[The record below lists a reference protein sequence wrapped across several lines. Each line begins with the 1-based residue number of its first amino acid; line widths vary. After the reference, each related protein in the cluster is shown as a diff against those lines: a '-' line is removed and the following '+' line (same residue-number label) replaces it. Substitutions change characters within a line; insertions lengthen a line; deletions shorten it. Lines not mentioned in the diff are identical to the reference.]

1 MSLSMFQNLSLQVS
15 DTYVL
20 GIETSCDETSASVV
34 RGHNDVLSNIVSS
47 SLKLHVPYGG
57 VIPEIASRAHVESIC
72 SVVDNALKVA
82 GVSSDKLSLIAV
94 TQGPGLIGSL
104 LVGISFA
111 RSLSLGWKIPLI
123 GINHVR
129 SHLYAAFLE
138 NEVSYPFVGLVVS
151 GGHTSLYNVK
161 NLGKEELMG
170 STRDDA
176 AGEAFDKVAKILGLG
191 YPGGP
196 IIEKL
201 AKAGKSRAYAFNCD
215 CGSGLDFS
223 FSGIKT
229 AVLYKTKY
237 LKKIYNDISREM
249 TCDIC
254 ASFQEAVVN
263 DLVVKCVRAA
273 KNAKAGI
280 IAVGGGVAS
289 NGSLRDKLER
299 ASRENGFKLFIAP
312 KAYCLDNGA
321 MVASLGARLFEAGI
335 SKKLLKLDPTS
346 G

>member
-1 MSLSMFQNLSLQVS
+1 MFQNSSLQVS

-34 RGHNDVLSNIVSS
+34 RGRNDVLSNIVSS

-138 NEVSYPFVGLVVS
+138 NEVSCPFVGLVVS

-161 NLGKEELMG
+161 NLGKE
-170 STRDDA
+170 
-176 AGEAFDKVAKILGLG
+176 
-191 YPGGP
+191 
-196 IIEKL
+196 
-201 AKAGKSRAYAFNCD
+201 
-215 CGSGLDFS
+215 
-223 FSGIKT
+223 
-229 AVLYKTKY
+229 
-237 LKKIYNDISREM
+237 
-249 TCDIC
+249 
-254 ASFQEAVVN
+254 
-263 DLVVKCVRAA
+263 
-273 KNAKAGI
+273 
-280 IAVGGGVAS
+280 
-289 NGSLRDKLER
+289 
-299 ASRENGFKLFIAP
+299 
-312 KAYCLDNGA
+312 
-321 MVASLGARLFEAGI
+321 
-335 SKKLLKLDPTS
+335 
-346 G
+346 